1 MAWELRQSSWNKYG
15 DAYFDANLETYGVIF
30 HYQHM
35 KFKKSNAFF
44 NKIHAG
50 NFLPLIVCLGI
61 NFHWHN
67 SEPLF
72 PSSAGFPM

>member
-35 KFKKSNAFF
+35 KKEKE
-44 NKIHAG
+44 NKMH
-50 NFLPLIVCLGI
+50 LSTKYMLETSYL
-61 NFHWHN
+61 
-67 SEPLF
+67 
-72 PSSAGFPM
+72 